1 MSGQIPDTEYREN
14 SEWAV
19 HYRQRAAH
27 FKQLASIELQPR
39 ARAQFIG
46 LAEEY
51 DRLADDGPRKLSADF
66 LRRGAGNNL
75 GRIAVSW
82 GDMGRSE
89 PPS

>member
-19 HYRQRAAH
+19 HYHQRAAH
-27 FKQLASIELQPR
+27 FNQLASIELQPR
-39 ARAQFIG
+39 ARAQLIG